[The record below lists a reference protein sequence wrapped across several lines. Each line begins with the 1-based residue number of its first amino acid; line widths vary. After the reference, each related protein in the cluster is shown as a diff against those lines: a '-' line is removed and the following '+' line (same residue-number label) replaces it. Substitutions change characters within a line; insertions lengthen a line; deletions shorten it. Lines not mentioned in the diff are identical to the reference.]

1 MQACKAELAPIRPL
15 AKFLCIKGV
24 IFFTYWQSVGIAI
37 LQVQRRPVTGHLLR
51 VAHAGPSTTYH
62 RMVQ

>member
-1 MQACKAELAPIRPL
+1 MQQVSCNMSADLLRLLCKQACKAELAPIRPL

-37 LQVQRRPVTGHLLR
+37 LQVQ
-51 VAHAGPSTTYH
+51 
-62 RMVQ
+62 

>member
-1 MQACKAELAPIRPL
+1 MQQRSCTNCADVRCEFCKQACKAELAPIRPL

-37 LQVQRRPVTGHLLR
+37 LQVQ
-51 VAHAGPSTTYH
+51 
-62 RMVQ
+62 

>member
-1 MQACKAELAPIRPL
+1 MIQTCIQACKAELAPIRPL

-37 LQVQRRPVTGHLLR
+37 LQVRCSQVT
-51 VAHAGPSTTYH
+51 ACKF
-62 RMVQ
+62 RMT

>member
-1 MQACKAELAPIRPL
+1 LLIWLQLHAKQACKAELAPIRPL

-37 LQVQRRPVTGHLLR
+37 LQVQ
-51 VAHAGPSTTYH
+51 
-62 RMVQ
+62 